1 MEPHLAV
8 RYLQQISHFEVP
20 IILTEMRC
28 MCVDWSIV
36 GLLEVDHRYLVDL
49 MFYAINALAVHSKI
63 PKMRELFK
71 TKVERC
77 GCTGSEVVNACRQ
90 PALSTGF

>member
-20 IILTEMRC
+20 TVLKMQYMC
-28 MCVDWSIV
+28 DMCVDWSIV
-36 GLLEVDHRYLVDL
+36 GLLEVDHHSLVAL
-49 MFYAINALAVHSKI
+49 MFYAINAVAVHSNI
-63 PKMRELFK
+63 PKMPELFK

-77 GCTGSEVVNACRQ
+77 VCTEPGECFWSAC
-90 PALSTGF
+90 P